1 NPVRLALRWVQ
12 LYRPEL
18 YINLFVRRVVRK
30 SNRAHP
36 LRYLMPDQVQQ
47 AMGVAKSMGYPEVV
61 AAFWFGAF
69 AGLRMQEII
78 KLTPASLHAD
88 GLETGRKNEYSER
101 LIPLLPE
108 VRRFAECYFM

>member
-1 NPVRLALRWVQ
+1 
-12 LYRPEL
+12 
-18 YINLFVRRVVRK
+18 
-30 SNRAHP
+30 
-36 LRYLMPDQVQQ
+36 
-47 AMGVAKSMGYPEVV
+47 

-108 VRRFAECYFM
+108 VRRFAECYFMLFDECPIHSHFTLSRRVRAVLTESANKFNDESFNMCDPHEALRTSFINLAIR